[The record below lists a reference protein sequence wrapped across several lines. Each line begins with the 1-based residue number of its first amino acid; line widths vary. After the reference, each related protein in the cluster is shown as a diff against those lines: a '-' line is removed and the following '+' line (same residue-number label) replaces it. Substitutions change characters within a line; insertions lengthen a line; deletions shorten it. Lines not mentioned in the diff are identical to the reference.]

1 MVLGLCHDFFS
12 MNEGRVGVNAGLCVT
27 LTCAGYGPAA
37 EEYSTLTLGGGG
49 VYVGEVGFNDIAVDV
64 LAICSEA
71 ERESNKA

>member
-1 MVLGLCHDFFS
+1 M
-12 MNEGRVGVNAGLCVT
+12 NAGLCVT
-27 LTCAGYGPAA
+27 LTCGYGPAA